1 MSCLPLTP
9 VGDRIIQ
16 TSQVD
21 FSTGLDFTNNYSTIY
36 RPVTTTVGEFVGAFS
51 ENERLAEVVQ
61 FEVEEVN
68 ASDSDTRKYPLRFL
82 LYTQSAPTT
91 PTANADYAP
100 SLTNYLGMLKVATG
114 DYTLI
119 GAGKWRATLTQSQLI
134 ANDSTVY
141 LKSGN
146 DSTIY
151 GTSIF
156 AAVIYDAAG
165 GSNHY
170 VTGATVKARIW
181 LRDCVG

>member
-16 TSQVD
+16 TTQVD

-68 ASDSDTRKYPLRFL
+68 AVDTDTRKYPLRFL

-91 PTANADYAP
+91 PRP
-100 SLTNYLGMLKVATG
+100 
-114 DYTLI
+114 
-119 GAGKWRATLTQSQLI
+119 
-134 ANDSTVY
+134 
-141 LKSGN
+141 
-146 DSTIY
+146 
-151 GTSIF
+151 
-156 AAVIYDAAG
+156 
-165 GSNHY
+165 
-170 VTGATVKARIW
+170 
-181 LRDCVG
+181 

>member
-9 VGDRIIQ
+9 VGERIIR

-36 RPVTTTVGEFVGAFS
+36 RPVTTTVGEFVGAFAES
-51 ENERLAEVVQ
+51 ERLAEIVQ
-61 FEVEEVN
+61 FEVEEN
-68 ASDSDTRKYPLRFL
+68 NTLDADTRKYPLRFL
-82 LYTQSAPTT
+82 LYTSAAPTA

-100 SLTNYLGMLKVATG
+100 SLTNYIGMVKVATA

-119 GAGKWRATLTQSQLI
+119 GAGKWRATLTQEQLI
-134 ANDSTVY
+134 ANDSTIY
-141 LKSGN
+141 LKSGT
-146 DSTIY
+146 DATIY

-156 AAVIYDAAG
+156 ATIIYDAAG
-165 GSNHY
+165 GSNKY
-170 VTGATVKARIW
+170 ISGATLKVRIW